1 MRALGRL
8 LGRILLMVLI
18 AGGALW
24 WFGPYEEVDLHPAF
38 EPRRF
43 GEGVQVYFES
53 VESRFDD
60 ITPGVEKR
68 VIWQPG
74 AKEQRTPYSVLYV
87 HGFSATSEEIRPVPD
102 RVADALRAN
111 LVYTRLQGHG
121 RGSDAM
127 VEGTASGW
135 MRDVAEGL
143 AAARAVGD
151 RVVVIATSTGGML
164 AAAAALDPALSEKVA
179 AIVFVSPNFGINS
192 KLAWLPSLP
201 GARYW
206 LPPLMGGE
214 RDVTSDD
221 PAKNTYWTL
230 RYSWEAIVP
239 MSALIREVMRLDFA
253 QARIAALFWFSEDDR
268 IVRPD
273 RTRKVAA
280 EWGGLA
286 TVHLVTMGPGD
297 DPSSHVVAGDIM
309 SPGQTDSA
317 VSGILTWLKGQGI
330 E

>member
-1 MRALGRL
+1 MRAFGRI
-8 LGRILLMVLI
+8 LGRILLFALVVL
-18 AGGALW
+18 GGLW
-24 WFGPYEEVDLHPAF
+24 WFGPYEEVDLHPTF

-74 AKEQRTPYSVLYV
+74 AKERRTPYAVLYV
-87 HGFSATSEEIRPVPD
+87 HGFSASSEEIRPVPD
-102 RVADALRAN
+102 RVADALGAN
-111 LVYTRLQGHG
+111 LVFTRLQGHG

-127 VEGTASGW
+127 AEGTASGW

-143 AAARAVGD
+143 AAARAVGE
-151 RVVVIATSTGGML
+151 RVVVIASSTGGTL
-164 AAAAALDPALSEKVA
+164 AAAAELDPGLSENVS
-179 AIVFVSPNFGINS
+179 AIVFISPNFGINS
-192 KLAWLPSLP
+192 KVAWLPTLP

-206 LPPLMGGE
+206 LPLLMGGE
-214 RDVTSDD
+214 RDVTSTD

-239 MSALIREVMRLDFA
+239 MSALVREVMRLDFS
-253 QARIAALFWFSEDDR
+253 QARIPALFWFSEHDR

-273 RTRKVAA
+273 KTHKVAA
-280 EWGGLA
+280 EWGGAA
-286 TVHLVTMGPGD
+286 TVQLVTMGPGD
-297 DPSSHVVAGDIM
+297 DPASHVVAGEIF

-317 VSGILTWLKGQGI
+317 VSGILDWLRQQGI